1 MSAAEGAS
9 GERLVRRP
17 SADEWS
23 VLEVLAHLI
32 DVDYHYLAQA
42 EAIHRGRDHLFVRFD
57 DARWKAEHGSIG
69 AASLAKILGELEKSH
84 GAVVEGLSRIS
95 DAELNRTGR
104 RDDGTPYTVR
114 QVFERFPRH
123 DENHT
128 RQIRDILAAV

>member
-9 GERLVRRP
+9 GERLFKRP
-17 SADEWS
+17 AEDEWS

-32 DVDYHYLAQA
+32 DVDYHYLGQAQA
-42 EAIHRGRDHLFVRFD
+42 IHKGRDHLFVRFD
-57 DARWKAEHGSIG
+57 DARWKAEHASIT
-69 AASLAKILGELEKSH
+69 LADLARILGDLEKSH
-84 GAVVEGLSRIS
+84 AAVVDGLSRIS

-114 QVFERFPRH
+114 QVFERFPQH

-128 RQIRDILAAV
+128 KQIQEILAAV